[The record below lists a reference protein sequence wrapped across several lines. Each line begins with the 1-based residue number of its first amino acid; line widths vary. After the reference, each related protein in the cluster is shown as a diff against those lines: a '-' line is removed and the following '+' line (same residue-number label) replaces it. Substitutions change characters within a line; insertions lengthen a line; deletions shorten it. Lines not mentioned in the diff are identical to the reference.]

1 MLYHLANHLSTLGE
15 RESEES
21 ECEKSQNER
30 VTRAS
35 LSHLQRQPLAQ
46 EVGVMHQVSY
56 SSFVSIFCQNEI
68 KDWIIIRASKS
79 IFSFPFLFQKKK
91 KNGLTPYA
99 CHFRWKFSTAP
110 LLYDSMEKK

>member
-1 MLYHLANHLSTLGE
+1 MIFIKPLHQQLAMLYHLANHLSTLGE

-35 LSHLQRQPLAQ
+35 LSHLQSQLLAQ

-56 SSFVSIFCQNEI
+56 SSSVSIFCQNEI
-68 KDWIIIRASKS
+68 KEWFDPLCLSLLLEIFHSPPPISHYGKKVNPLKS
-79 IFSFPFLFQKKK
+79 S
-91 KNGLTPYA
+91 
-99 CHFRWKFSTAP
+99 
-110 LLYDSMEKK
+110 

>member
-1 MLYHLANHLSTLGE
+1 MLYHPANHLSTLGE

-21 ECEKSQNER
+21 ECEESENET

-35 LSHLQRQPLAQ
+35 LSHLQRQLLAQ
-46 EVGVMHQVSY
+46 EVGIMHKVSN
-56 SSFVSIFCQNEI
+56 SSSVSIFCQNEI
-68 KDWIIIRASKS
+68 KDRIIRRASKS
-79 IFSFPFLFQKKK
+79 IFSFPFLFQK

-110 LLYDSMEKK
+110 LLYHSMEKK

>member
-21 ECEKSQNER
+21 ECKKSQNER

-35 LSHLQRQPLAQ
+35 LSHLQRQLLAQ

-56 SSFVSIFCQNEI
+56 SISVSIFCQNEI
-68 KDWIIIRASKS
+68 KDRIIIRASKS

-91 KNGLTPYA
+91 LV
-99 CHFRWKFSTAP
+99 
-110 LLYDSMEKK
+110 